1 MEKIVSGIIIIVLF
15 SLLVSSSIDLRQIF
29 EFIGTVIRFAA
40 VVLKGIVQIFITI
53 VEALL

>member
-40 VVLKGIVQIFITI
+40 VVLKGIVQYS
-53 VEALL
+53 LR